1 MKKTTLIAV
10 AVVVALLTAVVVVSA
25 QGPAGLSCPRGYVQP
40 NPNAT
45 GPGQGAGYVRMG
57 LPCPYGNVPQG
68 PNAAGRTNAY
78 YGPSGQPCP
87 YGYAQPNPNAGGWWT
102 RVNPTTPEQK
112 AFVDKVTQLHNQI
125 RDKNFQAA
133 ALRASNGDPKQ
144 IAALEK
150 DVENL
155 QTELH
160 DYMYKNWNIRQQLG
174 PGGRGATM
182 GPGRYGWQR
191 MGGANYNTRACPCV
205 SDPTWCENCPYYDQC
220 QCPQKQ
226 VSSQQQNRTNAP
238 NTSK

>member
-10 AVVVALLTAVVVVSA
+10 AVVVALLAAVVVVSA
-25 QGPAGLSCPRGYVQP
+25 QGPAGRSCPRGYVQP

-68 PNAAGRTNAY
+68 PNA
-78 YGPSGQPCP
+78 
-87 YGYAQPNPNAGGWWT
+87 GGWWT

-125 RDKNFQAA
+125 REKNFQAA

-150 DVENL
+150 DVQNL

-182 GPGRYGWQR
+182 GPGRQGWQR
-191 MGGANYNTRACPCV
+191 MGGANYNNRACPCI

-226 VSSQQQNRTNAP
+226 VRSQQQNRTNAP